1 MMTQILT
8 GDRIG
13 KQGTIRL
20 GCSAVLLDELGQ
32 SVLLT
37 RRVDNGEW
45 CLPGGG
51 VEPGESMAEACAR
64 EFFEETGLKVRVK
77 RLTGVYSSPDR
88 IIVYPGGNKIQ
99 VVSLNFFV
107 EKIGG
112 KLGLSDETTEARFV
126 PVSEAVEM
134 KLFHS
139 HAERIR
145 DAVVRQAEAFIK

>member
-1 MMTQILT
+1 MTQTLT

-20 GCSAVLLDELGQ
+20 GCSAVLFDESGQ
-32 SVLLT
+32 NVLLT
-37 RRVDNGEW
+37 RRADNGEW

-51 VEPGESMAEACAR
+51 IEPGESMAEACER
-64 EFFEETGLKVRVK
+64 EFFEETRLKVRVK
-77 RLTGVYSSPDR
+77 RLTGVYSSPNMV
-88 IIVYPGGNKIQ
+88 IVYPDGNTIQ
-99 VVSLNFFV
+99 VVSMNFLV

-112 KLGLSDETTEARFV
+112 ELGLSDETTEARFV
-126 PVSEAVEM
+126 PVSEAVQM

-145 DAVVRQAEAFIK
+145 DAVSGQAEAFIK